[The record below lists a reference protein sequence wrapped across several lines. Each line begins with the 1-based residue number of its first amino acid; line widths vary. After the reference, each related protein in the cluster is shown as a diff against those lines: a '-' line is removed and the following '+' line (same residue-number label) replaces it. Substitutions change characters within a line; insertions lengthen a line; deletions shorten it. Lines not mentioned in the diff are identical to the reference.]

1 MKYRAK
7 EGAALEA
14 MVREGRTVCRQ
25 AERERPRRGR
35 GRRPV
40 IPDWVLALMIM
51 VAVMR
56 RKKTKSAQYTF
67 WTRRRRQFRR
77 WMLGHRLPAR
87 STFFERYRRV
97 HGLFEHAIRVQGLRA
112 IERGW
117 ADPTCV
123 AVDKSLV
130 AGRGPNWS
138 PRDRRRGHIPK
149 GVDTATTWGY
159 SEHDGWVQGYAYEV
173 IVTASKGG
181 AIWPL
186 LASVDTASR
195 SEQKS
200 VLPKLPYLPKHTRF
214 VLADAGYDSN
224 QVAEVVEWQNPRR
237 RTGRRFLCP
246 AVPRPNDG
254 RGQPSR
260 QSRQRRRHRELRD
273 RRLRFLRSSAGRRL
287 YSRRKVTVEPFHAH
301 LKHLFELEDQ
311 VWHRG
316 LDNNRTLLLAAMLA
330 YQVLLAYNHRRNR
343 PTTRLQEILDAL

>member
-1 MKYRAK
+1 MTYRAK
-7 EGAALEA
+7 EGAALDS
-14 MVREGRTVCRQ
+14 MVRQARTVCRQ
-25 AERERPRRGR
+25 AEREQPRRGR
-35 GRRPV
+35 GRRPT

-67 WTRRRRQFRR
+67 WTRHRREFRR
-77 WMLGHRLPAR
+77 WMPAHRLPAR

-97 HGLFEHAIRVQGLRA
+97 HSLFEQAIRLQGLHA

-123 AVDKSLV
+123 AADKSLV
-130 AGRGPNWS
+130 AGCGPNWS

-149 GVDTATTWGY
+149 GVDTDTTWGY

-186 LASVDTASR
+186 LASADTASR

-200 VLPKLPYLPKHTRF
+200 VLPKLPYLPKQTRF

-224 QVAEVVEWQNPRR
+224 QVAEVVEWQDPHR

-254 RGQPSR
+254 RGQPAR
-260 QSRQRRRHRELRD
+260 QSRERRWHRERRD
-273 RRLRFLRSSAGRRL
+273 RRRKYFQSAAGQRL
-287 YSRRKVTVEPFHAH
+287 YTRRKVTVEPFNAH
-301 LKHLFELEDQ
+301 VKHLFELEDR

-316 LDNNRTLLLAAMLA
+316 LDNNRTLLLAAVFA
-330 YQVLLAYNHRRNR
+330 YQVLLAYNHRRDC
-343 PTTRLQEILDAL
+343 PAMHLQEILDAL